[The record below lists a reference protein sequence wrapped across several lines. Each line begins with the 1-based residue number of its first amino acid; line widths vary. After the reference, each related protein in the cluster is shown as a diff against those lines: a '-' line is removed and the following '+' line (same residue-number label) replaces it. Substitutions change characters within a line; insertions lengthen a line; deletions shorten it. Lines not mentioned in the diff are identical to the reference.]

1 MNIQNSF
8 KKSTFDNPI
17 IVMVLTIM
25 LPVFPLMATEKSPV
39 IKRNNVF
46 QDDSEILKKQVR
58 DELRKDI
65 VKEAAGA
72 ASATQSVLKALDNN
86 QPKQALAAL
95 EVVSGNLHVLLACDP
110 SLGLLP
116 IDYKI

>member
-72 ASATQSVLKALDNN
+72 ASYGTPHCPDQFF
-86 QPKQALAAL
+86 
-95 EVVSGNLHVLLACDP
+95 
-110 SLGLLP
+110 
-116 IDYKI
+116 